1 MISTRRGAAQLAD
14 GSVRLRVDFESPAS
28 APAVCRAAI
37 ERLLLEA
44 SHLLRMVRATVLT
57 AGSIAGYRWEM
68 LWPGLPS
75 SRQLHHAL
83 SALSLACQL
92 TARETAALAD
102 PRVAERY
109 LELRG
114 VRTKEG

>member
-1 MISTRRGAAQLAD
+1 M
-14 GSVRLRVDFESPAS
+14 RLRVEFESHAS
-28 APAVCRAAI
+28 APPVCRAAI

-44 SHLLRMVRATVLT
+44 SHLLRMVRATVL
-57 AGSIAGYRWEM
+57 AADSLERYRWEV
-68 LWPGLPS
+68 LWTGLPGS
-75 SRQLHHAL
+75 GQLHHAL

-114 VRTKEG
+114 VRTREG